1 MPNPIFDTLSNKN
14 AQPNMAQQFQ
24 QFMNQMRGQDPK
36 KILNDLVSSGK
47 ISQNQLDIAQKQ
59 AQQLRGMF
67 DGMRGM
73 FGL

>member
-1 MPNPIFDTLSNKN
+1 MPNPIFDTLGNKN
-14 AQPNMAQQFQ
+14 VQPNMAQQFQ

-36 KILNDLVSSGK
+36 KILDGLVSSGK
-47 ISQNQLDIAQKQ
+47 ISQHQLDIAQKQ

-67 DGMRGM
+67 DRMRGM